1 MKRLFFGILLVS
13 LVFVS
18 GCTMPDFIP
27 VGGKYCK
34 AIGLCTVEEKTV
46 EIPDVIVIKNIDIP
60 LVRDGRVGPNRKID
74 IFVTLENRD
83 VDKPITLTYVGIN
96 PGIFKCV
103 DCNKTNEKINPGQ
116 EKTFSFKVTSP
127 DNSGTMA
134 LPGHLEVSVKYE
146 YTSTR
151 LATITY
157 ITKDT
162 YIEYLQSGGK
172 IPVNIINVP
181 SDGPVELYLD
191 ISKIKQP
198 VIIEDESTKTSLEE
212 GKYQIYLEV
221 LNKGSGEID
230 KIAPGKLTINFS
242 DMNVKSCSEEFG
254 GESCSGSSVTN
265 IKDIVVRGQKP
276 FKYYFS
282 FDPSDSIKNELTE
295 DRLTVTKKIIASA
308 EYIYR
313 ISKPL
318 DILVSPRAEY

>member
-18 GCTMPDFIP
+18 GCTMPDSIP

-60 LVRDGRVGPNRKID
+60 VVRDGRIGPNREID

-83 VDKPITLTYVGIN
+83 QDKPITLTYVGIN

-103 DCNKTNEKINPGQ
+103 ECEKTNEKINPGQ
-116 EKTFSFKVTSP
+116 EKTFSFKLTSP

-157 ITKDT
+157 INKNT

-172 IPVNIINVP
+172 IPVDIINVP

-221 LNKGSGEID
+221 MNKGSGEID
-230 KIAPGKLTINFS
+230 KIAPEDLTINFR
-242 DMNVKSCSEEFG
+242 DMNVKSCSEEFKIINKNK
-254 GESCSGSSVTN
+254 VKN
-265 IKDIVVRGQKP
+265 IKPIIMRGQKP

-282 FDPSDSIKNELTE
+282 FDPSNSIKNELTE

-313 ISKPL
+313 IYKPL

>member
-1 MKRLFFGILLVS
+1 
-13 LVFVS
+13 
-18 GCTMPDFIP
+18 MPDFIP

-60 LVRDGRVGPNRKID
+60 VVRDGRIGPNREID

-96 PGIFKCV
+96 PGIFSCKRENC
-103 DCNKTNEKINPGQ
+103 TSEEEAEKGDKVLNINPGQ

-157 ITKDT
+157 INKNT

-172 IPVNIINVP
+172 IPVDIINVP

-221 LNKGSGEID
+221 MNKGSGEID
-230 KIAPGKLTINFS
+230 KIAPEDLTINFR
-242 DMNVKSCSEEFG
+242 DMNVKSCSEEFKIINKNK
-254 GESCSGSSVTN
+254 VKN
-265 IKDIVVRGQKP
+265 IKPIIMRGQKP

-282 FDPSDSIKNELTE
+282 FDPSNSIKNELTE

-308 EYIYR
+308 AYIYR